1 MFERHLRQTVPRD
14 WDILV
19 LGVGVDEQPISPR
32 KQTFWDIFMGLS
44 NTVYIILMQNKTI
57 SMTRPIDLHILGEKC
72 DFCFLK
78 ALLV

>member
-1 MFERHLRQTVPRD
+1 MFERHISQTVPRG

-19 LGVGVDEQPISPR
+19 LGVGVDGQPISAR
-32 KQTFWDIFMGLS
+32 KQTFWDIFMGL
-44 NTVYIILMQNKTI
+44 NNAIYIILMQNNTF
-57 SMTRPIDLHILGEKC
+57 SVTRPIDLHISGEKC